1 MVRKAAEHL
10 LPTCSFPVPFLFLEK
25 NRMSTST
32 DRDANGRFRPG
43 HPGGPGRPRR
53 AVEADYLATLSD
65 AVPLDRWRAI
75 VARAV
80 EDAEQGDA
88 KARAW
93 LTDHLIGKL
102 AGDPL
107 LMLAAAELA
116 EFDPI
121 AEQAEKLAWRGM
133 IAGLGSVRPRTGK
146 GTAHDDRA

>member
-1 MVRKAAEHL
+1 MAGKPTEHL
-10 LPTCSFPVPFLFLEK
+10 LPTCSWKK

-53 AVEADYLATLSD
+53 AVEADYLAALSE
-65 AVPLDRWRAI
+65 AVTVETWMRI

-93 LTDHLIGKL
+93 LSSYLVGKP
-102 AGDPL
+102 AGDAL
-107 LMLAAAELA
+107 LMLAAGERA

-121 AEQAEKLAWRGM
+121 EEKAEGLAWRGM
-133 IAGLGSVRPRTGK
+133 VAGLGSVRPRTGK
-146 GTAHDDRA
+146 GTAHDDRD